1 MTDSQYRELLKKSPQ
16 TAHRAVFDEYYSY
29 VYTIVFN
36 KLRSCSSLED
46 VDECVSDVFS
56 EVFLKYDEDSAYSC
70 DIKGFVSSVAV
81 HRSIDMFRRLTSR
94 NRGIVQLDDEMSSRL
109 PSEENVEDNADRKET
124 AHAVLD
130 AVKALGEPDS
140 TLIIQKYY
148 YNRSSDDIAEMVD
161 MKPAAVRKRVS
172 RAVKKLREMLTAIGE
187 GR

>member
-1 MTDSQYRELLKKSPQ
+1 MTDSQYRALLKKSEQ
-16 TAHRAVFDEYYSY
+16 TAHRAVFDEYYNY

-36 KLRSCSSLED
+36 KLRSIASLED
-46 VDECVSDVFS
+46 VDECLSDVFS
-56 EVFLKYDEDSAYSC
+56 EVFLKYDEDSAYSG

-94 NRGIVQLDDEMSSRL
+94 NRGVVQLDDEMTCHL
-109 PSEENVEDNADRKET
+109 PSEENVEECADRKET

-130 AVKALGEPDS
+130 AVKSLGEPDS

-148 YNRSSDDIAEMVD
+148 YNRSSDDIAEMVG

-172 RAVKKLREMLTAIGE
+172 RAVKKLRELLTVIGE

>member
-1 MTDSQYRELLKKSPQ
+1 MTDSQYRALLKKSEQ
-16 TAHRAVFDEYYSY
+16 TAHRAVFDEYYNY

-36 KLRSCSSLED
+36 KLRSIASLED

-56 EVFLKYDEDSAYSC
+56 EVFLKYDEDSAYSG

-94 NRGIVQLDDEMSSRL
+94 NRGVVQLDDEMTCHL
-109 PSEENVEDNADRKET
+109 PSEENVEEYADRKET

-130 AVKALGEPDS
+130 AVKSLGDPDS

>member
-1 MTDSQYRELLKKSPQ
+1 MTDSRFRELLKKSPQ
-16 TAHRAVFDEYYSY
+16 TAHRVFFDEYYNY

-36 KLRSCSSLED
+36 RLRSVASRED

-56 EVFLKYDEDSAYSC
+56 EIFLKYDENSTFSG
-70 DIKGFVSSVAV
+70 DIKGFVASVAV
-81 HRSIDMFRRLTSR
+81 RRSIDMFRRLISR
-94 NRGIVQLDDEMSSRL
+94 NKGIVDMDDELRSQL
-109 PSEENVEDNADRKET
+109 PSEENVEEDAEKRET

-148 YNRSSDDIAEMVD
+148 YNRSSAEIAEMVE
-161 MKPAAVRKRVS
+161 MKPDAVRKRVS
-172 RAVKKLREMLTAIGE
+172 RAVAKLRGMLTAIGE